1 MCTSHRERLNAQI
14 LAAEIG
20 CRAIEWQF
28 RHDPKINLLVNGTP
42 VGMHPD
48 VDNTPYDAA
57 SMNQF
62 LAVFD
67 TVYNPENTLL
77 IKNAKRAQCRIITGV
92 DMFVRQA
99 AYQYKL
105 FTGRDAPSDLMRKTI
120 KEATN
125 PVQLN

>member
-1 MCTSHRERLNAQI
+1 MERSQI

-20 CRAIEWQF
+20 CRAVEWDL
-28 RHDPKINLLVNGTP
+28 RHEVKKVQLLINCTP

-48 VDNTPYDAA
+48 VDNTPYNE
-57 SMNQF
+57 SELNEFMV
-62 LAVFD
+62 VFD

-77 IKNAKRAQCRIITGV
+77 VKHAVRRHCRVVTGV

-99 AYQYKL
+99 AYQFKL
-105 FTGRDAPSDLMRKTI
+105 FTGREVPTALMRQSI
-120 KEATN
+120 KQATN